1 MKNNNYERIDFLK
14 DWQKHFAFGLGEVII
29 SEKTIEGE
37 TLSEIIMSTNQ
48 FDNMVDFYFDTFA
61 KLNSESLIYKYFN
74 RDYIGGEENWAV
86 DSEVKIERLD
96 EFLNHLKNIDES
108 FEPVQIVK
116 NEYETLI
123 AFISKVIKNNNQ
135 LFFMAEGY

>member
-1 MKNNNYERIDFLK
+1 MGNNKYERIDFLS
-14 DWQKHFAFGLGEVII
+14 DWQKHFAFGLGDVTI

-48 FDNMVDFYFDTFA
+48 FDNMVDFYFDNFTKFD
-61 KLNSESLIYKYFN
+61 SESLIYKYFN
-74 RDYIGGEENWAV
+74 RDYIGGEESWAT

-108 FEPVQIVK
+108 FEPIQIVK

-123 AFISKVIKNNNQ
+123 AFISKVIKNNNH
-135 LFFMAEGY
+135 LFFMAESY